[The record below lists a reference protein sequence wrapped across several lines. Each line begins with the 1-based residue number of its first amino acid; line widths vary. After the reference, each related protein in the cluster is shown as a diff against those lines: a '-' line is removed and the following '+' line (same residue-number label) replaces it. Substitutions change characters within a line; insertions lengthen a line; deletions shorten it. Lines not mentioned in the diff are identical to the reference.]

1 MQESEIQ
8 QYLLRNYP
16 QENAHC
22 EWKEFKNLKNS
33 FCGDE
38 KDDVISYVSAIANM
52 EGGHLV
58 IGVHDKTLDIVGTDT
73 YNYDRQKAILR
84 LTERCVNLSTEGLD
98 IDEFVTDDT
107 NRKVW
112 VIHIPK
118 HLPKRP
124 VFAHNKAWQRIE
136 DSLVEMTAERMSAI
150 LDEPIF
156 SETDWSAQIVAD
168 AMIEDL
174 DEVAIAKARMMFKKV
189 HSRIPEAEVNAW
201 TVETF
206 LSKCGIMKNGGITRA
221 AIILLGK
228 YESAFKLRPAV
239 AQVTWTRRDEKQEV
253 VDYEHFT
260 VPFILTVDEILSKIE
275 NLTMREMPG
284 GTLFPDTMKQ
294 YDDYTIREA
303 LHNCIAHQD
312 YTMQQ
317 RINFVENPTYLYYS
331 NAGSFIPG
339 TLENALTNEEPQAY
353 FRNECLC
360 RAMVDFNMIDTVS
373 RGIKKMFNE
382 QWRRHF
388 PMPDYE
394 IDAKNRKVSVRIYGN
409 EINEQY
415 TNLLKTNKSLT
426 LWDCIS
432 LDAIQKGRTIHEDIA
447 QDLLNRGLIEGEAPN
462 YTISLGIAKAT
473 RQLQGYT
480 KQKGLDK
487 EKIKQII
494 LQYLKTA
501 GTDGAKRD
509 SIYEYVK
516 DVMPQVK
523 THEQQLRLLGD
534 ILSAL
539 STDKLIYPKGRT
551 WFLKE

>member
-487 EKIKQII
+487 EKIKQMI
-494 LQYLKTA
+494 LQNLKNA

>member
-275 NLTMREMPG
+275 NLTMREMQG

-487 EKIKQII
+487 EKIKQMI
-494 LQYLKTA
+494 LQYLKNA